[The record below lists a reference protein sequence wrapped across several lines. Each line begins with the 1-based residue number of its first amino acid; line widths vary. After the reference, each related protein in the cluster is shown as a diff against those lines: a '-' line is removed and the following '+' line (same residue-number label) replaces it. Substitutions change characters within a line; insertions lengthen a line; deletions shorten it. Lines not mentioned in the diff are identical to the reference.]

1 MRDAPAFSVIGL
13 GKMGMPLAAA
23 IASRGFRVV
32 GVDTMT
38 ERVDA
43 LNGGPIPG
51 PDTGMDVRLPDAIR
65 ANTDRLRGTHSHRDA
80 VAGSDVSLVVVPTPS
95 DRRGAFALEAAEEAF
110 TAVGHALAAKP
121 GRHLVV
127 LVSTVLPG
135 STRQR
140 LVPVLERASGKRCGP
155 EIGLCY
161 SPIFAALGSV
171 VDDFLNPDF
180 TVIGEFDEAS
190 GGELAGHYRRLLRN
204 GAPIKRMSLE
214 NAEITKLAVNAYVTT
229 KITFA
234 NLLAA
239 ICERLPEGDVDVVA
253 DAMGADRRIGREYL
267 TGGLGYGGPC
277 FPRDNHALRFLAES
291 LGVGG
296 VLPDTVDRLNRSLTG
311 ELLSRLPIDA
321 GPGRRVAIVGL
332 SYKPDTAVVDDSPG
346 ILLAREIARRGARV
360 VAYDPLAS
368 AVARAELGGD
378 VRVVDSVDE
387 CLRDADLV
395 LLTTP
400 GPVSDLD
407 AGALKAA
414 ASPVTV
420 VDFWRAWSELAGQPD
435 VTYVPVGRAGDG
447 TAGARPPQRLWSA

>member
-1 MRDAPAFSVIGL
+1 MRDAPVFSVVGL

-23 IASRGFRVV
+23 IASRGFDVI
-32 GVDTMT
+32 GVDTMP
-38 ERVDA
+38 ERVEA

-51 PDTGMDVRLPDAIR
+51 PDAGMDVRLAGVIR
-65 ANTDRLRGTHSHRDA
+65 ANAGRLRGTGSHREA
-80 VAGSDVSLVVVPTPS
+80 VAASDVSLVVVPTPS
-95 DRRGAFALEAAEEAF
+95 DERGAFALGPAQEAF
-110 TAVGHALAAKP
+110 RSVGRALAAKS

-171 VDDFLNPDF
+171 VDDFLSPDF
-180 TVIGEFDEAS
+180 IVVGEFDEAS
-190 GGELAGHYRRLLRN
+190 GDELARHYRGLLRN
-204 GAPIKRMSLE
+204 EAPVKRMSLE
-214 NAEITKLAVNAYVTT
+214 NAEIAKLAVNAYVTT

-239 ICERLPEGDVDVVA
+239 ICERLPDGDVDVVA
-253 DAMGADRRIGREYL
+253 DAMGADRRIGRDYL

-277 FPRDNHALRFLAES
+277 FPRDNNALRFLAES
-291 LGVGG
+291 LGVSG
-296 VLPDTVDRLNRSLTG
+296 VFPQTVDRLNRSLTG
-311 ELLSRLPIDA
+311 ELLARLPIDA
-321 GPGRRVAIVGL
+321 GEGRRVAVVGL

-346 ILLAREIARRGARV
+346 IHLARQIARRGARV

-368 AVARAELGGD
+368 VAARAELGGE
-378 VRVVDSVDE
+378 VRVVDSIDE

-407 AGALKAA
+407 ARALKAA

-420 VDFWRAWSELAGQPD
+420 VDFWRTWPEFSGQPD
-435 VTYVPVGRAGDG
+435 VIYVPVGRAGDG
-447 TAGARPPQRLWSA
+447 TAGGHPPQRLWSA